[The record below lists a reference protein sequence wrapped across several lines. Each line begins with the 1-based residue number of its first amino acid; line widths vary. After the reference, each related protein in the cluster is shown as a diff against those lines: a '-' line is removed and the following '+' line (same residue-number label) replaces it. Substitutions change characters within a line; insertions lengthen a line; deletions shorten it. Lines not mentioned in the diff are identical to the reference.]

1 MRFTII
7 SCTCFA
13 FIHLESLPPN
23 SRYSC
28 REQLAIGRAWRFDAC
43 RLAGYFLPVRAPSAR
58 PSRSEAQ
65 VRVHERR
72 LRQFEREACAVGIV
86 WSLANE
92 THTARQHGCIHVH
105 AAATFES
112 QPIHGA
118 GKRDH
123 PRAPSI
129 RAPGERYPSESFLI
143 AINHPSILVRPEH
156 ASTCVCGRVGV
167 RVRVCRREQDVVYSC
182 VEPFSCCAPRKWE

>member
-1 MRFTII
+1 MAGPGVSMHADWPAI
-7 SCTCFA
+7 SSPYA
-13 FIHLESLPPN
+13 H
-23 SRYSC
+23 RA
-28 REQLAIGRAWRFDAC
+28 QGRAAPKPRSGYTNGVFGSSNE
-43 RLAGYFLPVRAPSAR
+43 RLAQSGS
-58 PSRSEAQ
+58 
-65 VRVHERR
+65 
-72 LRQFEREACAVGIV
+72 IV